1 MQRKLLLGL
10 AIAMLAA
17 PVAAQPLPA
26 QPLPAQSSS
35 IQGAAPPA
43 VEAAAPAIVDMDV
56 VVVSGVQPGPGLW
69 KFHKGDRVLWV
80 LGTLSPLPRDI
91 TWRSRDMDAAI
102 AQSQLALQPPRLSV
116 GADIG
121 LFRRLSLLPSM
132 LKLRKNPDGAK
143 LQDVLPA
150 DLYARWQVLK
160 LKYIGRDNGV
170 ESWRPLFAASELY
183 RAALKKS
190 GLDET
195 GIVGPA
201 IAKAVAAAGIE
212 TRSSSLPLK
221 VEDPKT
227 ALKAFNA
234 STLDDV
240 ACFRK
245 TLDRLETDLAVMTT
259 RANAWATGDI
269 DALRALPYEDQHE
282 ACLSALT
289 GSGLSQELGIDDVQ
303 ARMAEHWYRSVDEAL
318 KEQRVVFTI
327 LPIAQ
332 LLKADGVVA
341 KLQSKGFEVEAP

>member
-1 MQRKLLLGL
+1 MRRKLLLGL
-10 AIAMLAA
+10 AIAMAAA
-17 PVAAQPLPA
+17 PAAAQPSPR
-26 QPLPAQSSS
+26 
-35 IQGAAPPA
+35 QGGTSPA
-43 VEAAAPAIVDMDV
+43 VEAVAAPPIVDMDV

-69 KFHKGDRVLWV
+69 KFHKGDRVLWI
-80 LGTLSPLPRDI
+80 LGTLSPLPKDI
-91 TWRSRDMDAAI
+91 TWLSRDMDAAI

-116 GADIG
+116 SADIG
-121 LFRRLSLLPSM
+121 LFGRLSLLPSM
-132 LKLRKNPDGAK
+132 LKLRKNPGGAK

-160 LKYIGRDNGV
+160 LKYIGRDDSV

-201 IAKAVAAAGIE
+201 IRKAVEAAGIE
-212 TRSSSLPLK
+212 TRSTSLPLK
-221 VEDPKT
+221 VEDPKKT
-227 ALKAFNA
+227 LKAFNA
-234 STLDDV
+234 TTLDDV

-245 TLDRLETDLAVMTT
+245 TLDRLETDLAIMTT

-269 DALRALPYEDQHE
+269 DALRALPYEDQQE

-289 GSGLSQELGIDDVQ
+289 GSGFSQKLGIDDVQ
-303 ARMAEHWYRSVDEAL
+303 AQMAEHWYRSVDGAL

-327 LPIAQ
+327 LPISQ

-341 KLQSKGFEVEAP
+341 RLQAKGFEVEAP

>member
-1 MQRKLLLGL
+1 MRRKLLLGL

-17 PVAAQPLPA
+17 PAAAQP
-26 QPLPAQSSS
+26 SST
-35 IQGAAPPA
+35 QGGAPSSVAAVAAVAPP
-43 VEAAAPAIVDMDV
+43 PIVDMDV

-69 KFHKGDRVLWV
+69 KFHKGDRVLWI
-80 LGTLSPLPRDI
+80 LGTLSPLPKDI
-91 TWRSRDMDAAI
+91 TWLSRDMDAAI

-116 GADIG
+116 SADIG
-121 LFRRLSLLPSM
+121 LFGRLSLLPSM
-132 LKLRKNPDGAK
+132 LKLRKNPGGAK

-160 LKYIGRDNGV
+160 LKYIGRDNSV
-170 ESWRPLFAASELY
+170 ENWRPLFAASELY

-201 IAKAVAAAGIE
+201 IRKAVEAAGIE
-212 TRSSSLPLK
+212 TRSTSLPLK
-221 VEDPKT
+221 VDDPKQT
-227 ALKAFNA
+227 LKAFNA
-234 STLDDV
+234 TTLDDV

-245 TLDRLETDLAVMTT
+245 TLDRLETDLAIMTT

-282 ACLSALT
+282 ACLNALT
-289 GSGLSQELGIDDVQ
+289 GSGFSQKLGMDDVQ
-303 ARMAEHWYRSVDEAL
+303 AQMAEHWYRAVDGAL
-318 KEQRVVFTI
+318 KEQPVVFTV
-327 LPIAQ
+327 LPISQ

-341 KLQSKGFEVEAP
+341 KLQAKGFEVEAP